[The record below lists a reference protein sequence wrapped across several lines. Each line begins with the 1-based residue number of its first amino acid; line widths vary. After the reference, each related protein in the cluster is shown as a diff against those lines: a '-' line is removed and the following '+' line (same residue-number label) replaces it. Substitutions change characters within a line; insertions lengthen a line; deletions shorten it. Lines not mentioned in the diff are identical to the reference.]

1 MRLATITAL
10 ATGAVL
16 LGASAVIA
24 APRPPDNPEGATV
37 AAAARSVAAG
47 SPLSFTGT
55 GFTKED
61 GTGGQIVVVKLD
73 DSKVLGEFP
82 AAADGTLSGSV
93 TVAAGTSAGAHWLR
107 FLAGSGGLGGQGG
120 TGEPPA
126 RSLTADFTVTA
137 APPAGGD
144 PPPGGGGTQPPAAAA
159 PRLRL
164 RSTALRAGA
173 RSVAVRVACVSRV
186 ACPATVTVRRRGVTL
201 ARVRGTVAAQSART
215 VRARLTARG
224 RALLRRDPRVR
235 VRVRVAARNGQGAA
249 RTLTLRFSRPSDR
262 RRGA

>member
-1 MRLATITAL
+1 MRRATITAL

-24 APRPPDNPEGATV
+24 APPRPPDNPEGAAV
-37 AAAARSVAAG
+37 AAGARSVAAG
-47 SPLSFTGT
+47 GSLSFTGT

-61 GTGGQIVVVKLD
+61 GTGGQIVVIKLD

-93 TVAAGTSAGAHWLR
+93 TVPAGTSAGAHWLR

-144 PPPGGGGTQPPAAAA
+144 PPPGGGGTQPPPAAA

-173 RSVAVRVACVSRV
+173 RSVAVRLACVTSV

-201 ARVRGTVAAQSART
+201 ARVRVTIPAQSART
-215 VRARLTARG
+215 VRARLTRRG

-235 VRVRVAARNGQGAA
+235 VRVRVAARNGHGAA
-249 RTLTLRFSRPSDR
+249 RTLTLRLQPSQ
-262 RRGA
+262 

>member
-1 MRLATITAL
+1 MRVATIIAL

-24 APRPPDNPEGATV
+24 AQRPPDNPEGAAV
-37 AAAARSVAAG
+37 AAGARSVAAG
-47 SPLSFTGT
+47 GSLSFTGT
-55 GFTKED
+55 GFTKDD

-82 AAADGTLSGSV
+82 ATADGTLSGAV
-93 TVAAGTSAGAHWLR
+93 IVPAATSAGAHWLR
-107 FLAGSGGLGGQGG
+107 FLAGSGGLSGQGG

-137 APPAGGD
+137 APPPPGD
-144 PPPGGGGTQPPAAAA
+144 PGPGGTHPPPSATT

-173 RSVAVRVACVSRV
+173 RSVAVRVACVTSV
-186 ACPATVTVRRRGVTL
+186 ACPATVTLRRRGVTL
-201 ARVRGTVAAQSART
+201 ARVRLTVPAQSART
-215 VRARLTARG
+215 VKARLTRRG
-224 RALLRRDPRVR
+224 RALLRRGPRVR
-235 VRVRVAARNGQGAA
+235 VRVRVAARNGHGVA
-249 RTLTLRFSRPSDR
+249 RTLTLR
-262 RRGA
+262 A

>member
-1 MRLATITAL
+1 MRNATITAL

-24 APRPPDNPEGATV
+24 ATRPPDNPEGAAV
-37 AAAARSVAAG
+37 AAGARSVVAG
-47 SPLSFTGT
+47 GALPFTGT
-55 GFTKED
+55 GFTKDD

-73 DSKVLGEFP
+73 DSRVLGEFP
-82 AAADGTLSGSV
+82 AAADGTLSGA
-93 TVAAGTSAGAHWLR
+93 VAVPAGTSAGAHWLR
-107 FLAGSGGLGGQGG
+107 FLAGSGGLNGQGG

-126 RSLTADFTVTA
+126 RSLTADFTVSAST
-137 APPAGGD
+137 PPGGD
-144 PPPGGGGTQPPAAAA
+144 PPPGGTPPPATAP

-173 RSVAVRVACVSRV
+173 RSVAVRIACVTRV

-201 ARVRGTVAAQSART
+201 ARVRLTVAPQSART
-215 VRARLTARG
+215 ARARLTRRG

-235 VRVRVAARNGQGAA
+235 VRVRVAARNGHGAA
-249 RTLTLRFSRPSDR
+249 RTLTLRGR
-262 RRGA
+262 